1 VVAQS
6 HVFNSSVLINAI
18 QFNGWNVETSSST
31 QTSSPNCGGLST
43 GAKAGIGVSAAIGGI
58 GIFALIGAFFLFR
71 RRPKAARYTAA
82 LPSQTDMKQSHEQ
95 VHQPIHEL
103 GSQPEAATEM
113 PSHY

>member
-6 HVFNSSVLINAI
+6 RVFNSSVLIDAI
-18 QFNGWNVETSSST
+18 PFNGWNVETPTTT
-31 QTSSPNCGGLST
+31 QTSSPNCGGLSA

-58 GIFALIGAFFLFR
+58 GIFTLIAAFFLFL

-82 LPSQTDMKQSHEQ
+82 LPAQTDVKWTHGQ